1 MKMESEISI
10 AVVCLVGSF
19 ATFFSGFGLGTILLP
34 VFSLYLP
41 IELAI
46 LATALVHFLN
56 NIFKIS
62 LMAKH
67 LDFSLFKRFGIT
79 ALIGAIV
86 GASVLTWVGHAG
98 NMYASPIWEG
108 KSISYVSFSVG
119 ILMLFFVVFE
129 WKSIRFPFSHSPY
142 FLPFGGLLS
151 GFFGGFSGHQG
162 ALRSAFL
169 SKITLDKQLFVA
181 TSALISLLI
190 DVSRIS
196 IYSSS
201 TEWGQLN
208 VRLLVIGGLSAFA
221 GSLLGKKYLN
231 KVSYTFIK
239 WMVGLFLTLMS
250 LLILTGGI

>member
-1 MKMESEISI
+1 MESEISI
-10 AVVCLVGSF
+10 AVVCLLGSF

-34 VFSLYLP
+34 VFSLYFP

-46 LATALVHFLN
+46 LATALVHFAN
-56 NIFKIS
+56 NIFKLS

-67 LDFSLFKRFGIT
+67 VDLNLFKRFGIA

-86 GASVLTWVGHAG
+86 GASVLNLVGHAG

-108 KSISYVSFSVG
+108 KSVTYVSFFVG
-119 ILMLFFVVFE
+119 LLMLFFVVFE
-129 WKSIRFPFSHSPY
+129 WKSIRFPFSQSPY
-142 FLPFGGLLS
+142 FLPLGGLLS

-169 SKITLDKQLFVA
+169 SKIQLDKQLFVA

-190 DVSRIS
+190 DLSRIS

-201 TEWGQLN
+201 NSLGQLN
-208 VRLLVIGGLSAFA
+208 VRYLIIGGLSAFA
-221 GSLLGKKYLN
+221 GSLLGKRYLN
-231 KVSYTFIK
+231 KVSYRFIQ
-239 WMVGLFLTLMS
+239 WMVGIFLTLMG
-250 LLILTGGI
+250 LLILSGGI

>member
-1 MKMESEISI
+1 MESEISI
-10 AVVCLVGSF
+10 AIVCLLGSF

-34 VFSLYLP
+34 VFSLYFP

-46 LATALVHFLN
+46 LATALVHFAN
-56 NIFKIS
+56 NIFKMS
-62 LMAKH
+62 LMARH

-79 ALIGAIV
+79 AFIGALV

-98 NMYASPIWEG
+98 YMYASPIWDG
-108 KSISYVSFSVG
+108 KSVTYVSFFIG
-119 ILMLFFVVFE
+119 LLMLFFVVFE

-142 FLPFGGLLS
+142 FLPLGGFLS

-190 DVSRIS
+190 DVSRIT

-201 TEWGQLN
+201 AEWGQLN
-208 VRLLVIGGLSAFA
+208 VRYLVIGGLSAFT
-221 GSLLGKKYLN
+221 GSLLGKRYLN

>member
-1 MKMESEISI
+1 MESEISI
-10 AVVCLVGSF
+10 AIVCLLGAF

-34 VFSLYLP
+34 VFSLYFP

-46 LATALVHFLN
+46 LATALVHFAN
-56 NIFKIS
+56 NIFKMS

-79 ALIGAIV
+79 AFIGALI
-86 GASVLTWVGHAG
+86 GASVLTWVEQAG
-98 NMYASPIWEG
+98 FMYASPIWEG
-108 KSISYVSFSVG
+108 KSVTYVSFFVG

-129 WKSIRFPFSHSPY
+129 WKSIRFPFSNSPY
-142 FLPFGGLLS
+142 FLPVGGLLS

-190 DVSRIS
+190 DVSRIT
-196 IYSSS
+196 IYSGS

-208 VRLLVIGGLSAFA
+208 ARYLVIGGLSAFA
-221 GSLLGKKYLN
+221 GSLLGKRYLN
-231 KVSYTFIK
+231 KVSYVFIK
-239 WMVGLFLTLMS
+239 WMVGLFLTLMG

>member
-1 MKMESEISI
+1 MESEISI
-10 AVVCLVGSF
+10 VIVCLLGSF

-34 VFSLYLP
+34 VFSLYFP

-46 LATALVHFLN
+46 LATALVHFAN
-56 NIFKIS
+56 NILKMS

-79 ALIGAIV
+79 AFVGALIGAR
-86 GASVLTWVGHAG
+86 ALTLVGHAG
-98 NMYASPIWEG
+98 YMYASPVWEG
-108 KSISYVSFSVG
+108 KSVTYLSFFIG
-119 ILMLFFVVFE
+119 LLMLFFVVFE

-142 FLPFGGLLS
+142 FLPLGGLLS

-169 SKITLDKQLFVA
+169 SKITLDKQVFVA

-190 DVSRIS
+190 DVSRIT
-196 IYSSS
+196 IYSGS

-208 VRLLVIGGLSAFA
+208 VRYLVIGGLSAFA
-221 GSLLGKKYLN
+221 GSLLGKRYLN
-231 KVSYTFIK
+231 KVSYRFIQ
-239 WMVGLFLTLMS
+239 WMVGIFLTLMG
-250 LLILTGGI
+250 LLILSGGI

>member
-1 MKMESEISI
+1 MESEISI
-10 AVVCLVGSF
+10 AIVCLLGSF

-34 VFSLYLP
+34 VFSLYFP

-46 LATALVHFLN
+46 LATALVHFAN
-56 NIFKIS
+56 NIFKMS

-79 ALIGAIV
+79 AFIGALI

-98 NMYASPIWEG
+98 YMYASPIWDG
-108 KSISYVSFSVG
+108 KSVSYVSFFVG
-119 ILMLFFVVFE
+119 LLMLFFVVFE

-142 FLPFGGLLS
+142 FLPLGGLLS

-190 DVSRIS
+190 DVSRIT
-196 IYSSS
+196 IYSGS

-208 VRLLVIGGLSAFA
+208 ARYLVIGGLSAFA
-221 GSLLGKKYLN
+221 GSLLGKRYLN

-239 WMVGLFLTLMS
+239 WMVGLFLTFMS